1 MSHPPQPSTDPR
13 EPAPRAT
20 GGRPWLLVTIRY
32 AIPAIVVLAG
42 MVIMAM
48 GGESNLEGGAGVIS
62 AGLAVW
68 FLNWLFRTGAAGD
81 REREAEDAAREHFD
95 VHGRWP
101 D

>member
-1 MSHPPQPSTDPR
+1 MI
-13 EPAPRAT
+13 A
-20 GGRPWLLVTIRY
+20 IRY
-32 AIPAIVVLAG
+32 AIPAVIVLAG
-42 MVIMAM
+42 MVIMAL
-48 GGESNLEGGAGVIS
+48 GGESNIEGGAGVVS

-81 REREAEDAAREHFD
+81 REREAEDAARVYYD

>member
-13 EPAPRAT
+13 EPGSRAA
-20 GGRPWLLVTIRY
+20 GERPWLLVTVRY
-32 AIPAIVVLAG
+32 VIPAIVVLAG